1 MRVLCEDEMSR
12 SSATPD
18 AWHPK
23 TEQDRYAILC
33 ELEKILA
40 SSHFCSSKRYPA
52 LLRYIVENA
61 LAGKSDL
68 LKERTLAIEVFDRPE
83 TFDTGADTVV
93 RFTAGEVRKRLS
105 LYYHEEGRNSE
116 IHISLPTGSYIPEF
130 LHGQDRSDEAGIGG
144 GYEPMQFANA
154 ERLNDRASKL
164 MESTLAMQSENRDR
178 PYRSAWPPEIVGS
191 ISLRKRRAFFSLL
204 PWPLIAVAAIAG
216 YMWKNTIVRPSS
228 TVSEFWAPVLRDQKT
243 VLICTGSSVFAQD
256 PYSGLITTGTQRNIE
271 YPFVSIQGAAAI
283 AQIEGTM
290 EQSGIQTQLIA
301 APWATLTD
309 LREHSVTLLGAF
321 NNQWTQR
328 LVEPLRFHFMQGPQ
342 QKIVDGMDPQKSWER
357 DPSVPYSSADDY
369 ALVARFRDP
378 TIDGWVMVSA
388 GLGRNGTEAAAQF
401 VTIPHYLDLLRQQLG
416 SGFGNRNIEV
426 LLKVR
431 VVEAKTGAPSIIAV
445 YTW

>member
-1 MRVLCEDEMSR
+1 MGR
-12 SSATPD
+12 SSTTPD
-18 AWHPK
+18 GWHPK
-23 TEQDRYAILC
+23 TQQDRYAILR

-40 SSHFCSSKRYPA
+40 SPHFCSSKRYPA

-105 LYYHEEGRNSE
+105 LYYHEQGKDSE
-116 IHISLPTGSYIPEF
+116 IHISLPAGSYIPEF
-130 LHGQDRSDEAGIGG
+130 LHTQEKANETGIGG
-144 GYEPMQFANA
+144 RYEPRHFLNA
-154 ERLNDRASKL
+154 EGLDDWAGGVA
-164 MESTLAMQSENRDR
+164 ESALAMQPGIGDR
-178 PYRSAWPPEIVGS
+178 PYKSAWPPEVVGS
-191 ISLRKRRAFFSLL
+191 LSLGRRRAFFSIL
-204 PWPLIAVAAIAG
+204 PWALIAVAAIAG
-216 YMWKNTIVRPSS
+216 YMWKNPIVRPSS
-228 TVSEFWAPVLRDQKT
+228 TVSEFWAPILRDQKS
-243 VLICTGSSVFAQD
+243 VVICTGSSVFAQD
-256 PYSGLITTGTQRNIE
+256 PYSGLITTGTNRNIE

-290 EQSGIQTQLIA
+290 EQSGIQTRLIA

-309 LREHSVTLLGAF
+309 LREHSVSLLGAF
-321 NNQWTQR
+321 NNLWTQR

-401 VTIPHYLDLLRQQLG
+401 VTSPHYLDLLRERLG
-416 SGFGNRNIEV
+416 TGFGNRNIEV
-426 LLKVR
+426 VLKVS
-431 VVEAKTGAPSIIAV
+431 VIEAKTGAPSIVAV
-445 YTW
+445 HTW